1 MKGSSY
7 KVPLFGPSLRPNN
20 YLARFSFIQ
29 VQTSQRMRDERLS
42 QTSTL
47 NQLVRDRSSKE
58 YAYASL
64 LAPGLST
71 HHISGCLESRY
82 SFIAAPARVARA
94 HISVHSC
101 IRLEL
106 GEVRLKG

>member
-1 MKGSSY
+1 MRT
-7 KVPLFGPSLRPNN
+7 LTQTHN
-20 YLARFSFIQ
+20 YLARLFFIQ
-29 VQTSQRMRDERLS
+29 VQTSQCEMKDS

-64 LAPGLST
+64 PAPELST

-82 SFIAAPARVARA
+82 SFIAVVPARALTFPFIHA
-94 HISVHSC
+94 F
-101 IRLEL
+101 
-106 GEVRLKG
+106 VRTWGSTCEGLSKMFL